1 MLQYI
6 LNRFLS
12 LIPVVILVTFAVFS
26 LLFLAPGDPIRLMIP
41 PDAMDNVSEERLEE
55 MRHEL
60 GLDRPIPV
68 QYIDWLWRAL
78 HGDLG
83 QSLRFYRPVTE
94 LILRSLPVTLELG
107 LLGMSISLIIAIP
120 VGMLSAYRADS
131 LEDVVSS
138 TIALL
143 GLSTPPFFL
152 AIILM
157 LAFAVWLKWL
167 PGGGFVRLSEDPLQ
181 NLKYAI
187 LPALTMSGSMIALSM
202 RMTRSSFV
210 EVLREDYI
218 VVARAK
224 GLKESAVLLKHAFK
238 NAIIPVI
245 TVIGLQTGAVLSSAY
260 IIEWIFGVPGIGK
273 LAMQAIFKRDFP
285 VVQGVALYSTFL
297 FMGVNLVVDVLYA
310 WIDPRIAQVG
320 SSRP

>member
-1 MLQYI
+1 
-6 LNRFLS
+6 
-12 LIPVVILVTFAVFS
+12 
-26 LLFLAPGDPIRLMIP
+26 
-41 PDAMDNVSEERLEE
+41 
-55 MRHEL
+55 
-60 GLDRPIPV
+60 
-68 QYIDWLWRAL
+68 
-78 HGDLG
+78 
-83 QSLRFYRPVTE
+83 
-94 LILRSLPVTLELG
+94 
-107 LLGMSISLIIAIP
+107 
-120 VGMLSAYRADS
+120 MLSAYRADS